1 MWFVRS
7 SYRFVATGTWCR
19 VLNTPVVSDI
29 NAVLLSEWYFSV
41 RILAH
46 ILEQCLAYFPLHVW
60 LHFFFRSCLHEP
72 HTDTA
77 RSIVHQ
83 QLRVRKWGWVGVSL
97 LVWPSFLRL
106 VLLEVP
112 VFVSISMLWFM
123 CVPGVRV
130 YFYEGRGL
138 TMGWSS
144 ASRSSAGC
152 LIIVLDI
159 ELRLEFWHIR
169 DDDLTFSVEWCTW
182 RFHERVAFSLIAPFT
197 ALDSRHSAAKEQ
209 KVSNKMNVREAEFRC
224 WCDNYNV
231 SQDMLLKCVSSRC
244 PPMQDKDRT
253 RNTKFFRVGLQSVLK
268 WDWRQDV

>member
-29 NAVLLSEWYFSV
+29 NAVLLSEWHFSV

-72 HTDTA
+72 RTDTA

-106 VLLEVP
+106 LFYLRSQCLYP
-112 VFVSISMLWFM
+112 SRCFDLCVFLVCAFISMKVEGLRWADPLL
-123 CVPGVRV
+123 PGVLQV
-130 YFYEGRGL
+130 
-138 TMGWSS
+138 
-144 ASRSSAGC
+144 
-152 LIIVLDI
+152 VL
-159 ELRLEFWHIR
+159 
-169 DDDLTFSVEWCTW
+169 
-182 RFHERVAFSLIAPFT
+182 
-197 ALDSRHSAAKEQ
+197 
-209 KVSNKMNVREAEFRC
+209 
-224 WCDNYNV
+224 
-231 SQDMLLKCVSSRC
+231 
-244 PPMQDKDRT
+244 
-253 RNTKFFRVGLQSVLK
+253 
-268 WDWRQDV
+268 